1 MKFEKEL
8 TAGTPGEGMESR
20 RKRQVGSPET
30 LMRQHPNP
38 VWLDHTKQEKV
49 VELSIRAEL

>member
-20 RKRQVGSPET
+20 GKRQVGNPET

-38 VWLDHTKQEKV
+38 VWLDHSKQENV
-49 VELSIRAEL
+49 VEMSVCAEL